1 MPHDVTL
8 IATIAVGFVLAFVF
22 GYLVHR
28 IHLPPLVGYL
38 LAGVVI
44 GKFTPGFVA
53 DAAMTAQLAE
63 IGVMLLM
70 FGVGLHFS
78 TADLMAVRRVAV
90 PGALLQLVITAAIGA
105 GMAHFWG

>member
-38 LAGVVI
+38 LAGVMI
-44 GKFTPGFVA
+44 GQFTPGFVA
-53 DAAMTAQLAE
+53 DAGVTLIASQDANRRRALRAGI
-63 IGVMLLM
+63 IG
-70 FGVGLHFS
+70 H
-78 TADLMAVRRVAV
+78 
-90 PGALLQLVITAAIGA
+90 I
-105 GMAHFWG
+105 